1 METKFQTSF
10 IPKKP
15 LVSAGTI
22 GGIATSAPRKKGT
35 SIFMTLAGLLFLISL
50 GVAGGMYYWKSF
62 LLSSQESYKTQLAQR
77 EKQFNGDLIEEL
89 KRQDVK
95 ITLASQLIR
104 NHLAMSNIFTI
115 LGSFTIESVRFL
127 SLDLVAPA
135 NSTEDIKVTMKGYG
149 SSFSAVAFQSDVLG
163 KLVDYG
169 LRGIVKNPIL
179 SDPSLDV
186 NNSVSFGFTAT
197 IDPSTLSYEKSLGI
211 PETP

>member
-1 METKFQTSF
+1 
-10 IPKKP
+10 
-15 LVSAGTI
+15 
-22 GGIATSAPRKKGT
+22 
-35 SIFMTLAGLLFLISL
+35 
-50 GVAGGMYYWKSF
+50 
-62 LLSSQESYKTQLAQR
+62 
-77 EKQFNGDLIEEL
+77 
-89 KRQDVK
+89 
-95 ITLASQLIR
+95 
-104 NHLAMSNIFTI
+104 
-115 LGSFTIESVRFL
+115 
-127 SLDLVAPA
+127 
-135 NSTEDIKVTMKGYG
+135 MKGYG